1 MIAASDIAR
10 CATTT
15 VTGVFARHTSLK
27 IQRLSGSR
35 AGGRWGPPAGF
46 SVLYLGRPEDSVVV
60 EAYRH
65 LVEATEGMTGSAV
78 GPRRLWMCEVA
89 VTNILDL
96 RLPANLDILNVTSD
110 ALSTAPRDYEV
121 TQAIAIAAHQLELH
135 GILAPAATGLGETLA
150 LFEQHLPDDE
160 YPVVIQQS
168 IWDTLPVDPRRNRVR
183 PREQS
188 EQI

>member
-1 MIAASDIAR
+1 
-10 CATTT
+10 
-15 VTGVFARHTSLK
+15 
-27 IQRLSGSR
+27 
-35 AGGRWGPPAGF
+35 
-46 SVLYLGRPEDSVVV
+46 
-60 EAYRH
+60 
-65 LVEATEGMTGSAV
+65 
-78 GPRRLWMCEVA
+78 MCEVA